1 MSKIDVV
8 RKEMM
13 EALKAKDTP
22 RKDALSLL
30 LAALK
35 SKQIDKRSE
44 LTEDEENAVVMK
56 EIKSAQEAI
65 DTAPPS
71 RTDIIDENKFKIAVY
86 SAFAPQLMSED
97 EVKAVI
103 ADVLKQIGIEKPT
116 PQDKGSIMKVL
127 MPLVKGKAD
136 GKMINKL
143 VEEACK

>member
-86 SAFAPQLMSED
+86 TEFAPQLMSED

-103 ADVLKQIGIEKPT
+103 ADVLNQIGIEKPT

>member
-1 MSKIDVV
+1 MAKIDVV

-86 SAFAPQLMSED
+86 SVFAPQLMSED

-143 VEEACK
+143 VEEATK